1 MVFVPVRPL
10 NAEERI
16 SMSNR
21 LSTGLLALVLLCVTL
36 PVCVQP
42 AVAAPAASVSAAA
55 NNGAAANTDDA
66 DEPAEGPSL
75 DALSDQLDKIRQ
87 NVTVNANDDL
97 LSTLRQGALQ
107 VQKQVDDLASQQA
120 AKLEHLDDQLKILGP
135 VQPDETPAFSTQRK
149 TLTAQKTAL
158 VKEQAQTT
166 TLGQS
171 ARDLAT
177 QIVSLRRSL
186 FDSQISTRSA
196 SPLSSAFWSNLI
208 RPTDDDLGRIRG
220 LLDDVRGVFATAL
233 APGKRMFFA
242 MVVIGALV
250 VWVAGRRLLER
261 LLIWAMIRWLPEGRL
276 RRSALAL
283 AVGLS
288 TIVTIAAATSL
299 LRWGITS
306 NAVLSNDVLNLLN
319 QLQTL
324 VIFCAFI
331 VGLGRA
337 LLMVPY
343 PSWRL
348 PNIPDPI
355 AIALGHFPTVLALAL
370 LVIGTQERIN
380 SVIAST
386 LALTVAVNGLT
397 ALAIAL
403 VYIVAL
409 LRYRRTRRRCELERP
424 PGVVGLLPFVAA
436 VWVGFSLL
444 ALLAGYLTL
453 AYFLAV
459 KLLWVSAV
467 AATGYLLTAF
477 FADLCETLLSPKL
490 PGGLALGG
498 VLGLSERHQAQASTL
513 LAGIGRTLLLA
524 TALLLAFLPSGSSPG
539 ELLEGLSQVG
549 LSDKPLGGLNILP
562 GDVLLAL
569 ALLGAG
575 LLCLRVLKEWLGESL
590 LPETNLDAGMR
601 ASLVTLVGYVGF
613 VLLAAVVMSTLHI
626 SLTNLTW
633 VVSALSVGIG
643 FGLQAIVQ
651 NFISGLILL
660 TERPVKVGDWVS
672 LAGVEGDIRRINV
685 RATEIQMSDRSTVIV
700 PNSQFI
706 TQNVR
711 NVTMGNALGVVGI
724 TLTLPLNTD
733 VLQIREL
740 LLSAFTEHEAILDT
754 PEPSVSFKDLTTSGL
769 IIAVT
774 GYVNSP
780 RSVGGARSD
789 LLFTVLSRLRDVG
802 VALSAPQSMLL
813 ISEEQSKGAV

>member
-1 MVFVPVRPL
+1 MVSLPAIAL

-16 SMSNR
+16 SMFNR
-21 LSTGLLALVLLCVTL
+21 LSSGLLALMLLCITL
-36 PVCVQP
+36 PVCAQAASPTP
-42 AVAAPAASVSAAA
+42 AASSAASVS
-55 NNGAAANTDDA
+55 DSA
-66 DEPAEGPSL
+66 DQAEAPTL
-75 DALSDQLDKIRQ
+75 DALSDQLDQIRQ
-87 NVTVNANDDL
+87 KVTVSANDDL

-107 VQKQVDDLASQQA
+107 VQKQVDDLSSQQA
-120 AKLEHLDDQLKILGP
+120 TELEHLQDQLKILGP
-135 VQPDETPAFSTQRK
+135 VQPDETPAFSAQRR
-149 TLTAQKTAL
+149 TLTAQQTAL
-158 VKEQAQTT
+158 VKDQSQTT

-196 SPLSSAFWSNLI
+196 SPLSSAFWSSLI
-208 RPTDDDLGRIRG
+208 RPTDDDLGRFQG
-220 LLDDVRGVFATAL
+220 LMDDVRGVFATAL
-233 APGKRMFFA
+233 APGKRMFFGT
-242 MVVIGALV
+242 VVIAALV
-250 VWVAGRRLLER
+250 LWVAGRRLLER
-261 LLIWAMIRWLPEGRL
+261 LLIWAMVRWLPEGRL

-288 TIVTIAAATSL
+288 TIVTIVAATSL
-299 LRWGITS
+299 LRWGVTS
-306 NAVLSNDVLNLLN
+306 NAVLSADVVNLLG

-337 LLMVPY
+337 LLMVAY

-348 PNIPDPI
+348 PHIPDPI
-355 AIALGHFPTVLALAL
+355 AAALRYFPTVLALAL
-370 LVIGTQERIN
+370 LIIGTQERIN

-403 VYIVAL
+403 VYIFGL
-409 LRYRRTRRRCELERP
+409 LRYRRTRRRHELARP
-424 PGVVGLLPFVAA
+424 AGVTGLLPFIAA

-444 ALLAGYLTL
+444 ALLGGYLTL

-459 KLLWVSAV
+459 KLLWMSAV
-467 AATGYLLTAF
+467 AATAYLLIAF
-477 FADLCETLLSPKL
+477 FGDLCETLLSPKL
-490 PGGLALGG
+490 PGGLALGS
-498 VLGLSERHQAQASTL
+498 VLGLSDRHQAQASTL

-539 ELLEGLSQVG
+539 ELLEGLTQVG
-549 LSDKPLGGLNILP
+549 LSDKPLGNLNILP
-562 GDVLLAL
+562 GDILLALVLLA
-569 ALLGAG
+569 AG
-575 LLCLRVLKEWLGESL
+575 LLSLRVLKEWLGESL

-601 ASLVTLVGYVGF
+601 ASLVTLVGYVGM
-613 VLLAAVVMSTLHI
+613 VLLAGVVMSTLHI

-724 TLTLPLNTD
+724 TLTLPLDTD
-733 VLQIREL
+733 VMQIREL
-740 LLSAFTEHEAILDT
+740 LLSAFTEHEAVLDT
-754 PEPSVSFKDLTTSGL
+754 PAPSVSFKDLTTTGL
-769 IIAVT
+769 IISVS

-780 RSVGGARSD
+780 RSVGGTRSD
-789 LLFTVLSRLRDVG
+789 LLFTVLGRLRDVG
-802 VALSAPQSMLL
+802 VALSTPQSMVL
-813 ISEEQSKGAV
+813 ISEEPSKAAD